1 MRSSFFF
8 GKVFNKCKNTIVNS
22 LNKIDNFVFNM
33 NRFLFLL
40 LLTTNSLH
48 SQDPEVEKLLEGE
61 LKMTYPSI
69 YFVHNSTDYAEMGYN
84 VDSCFKYIAGHI
96 KYLNSIVIW
105 RDSSETEQLTGARI
119 KKLKL
124 DINKYVPSRNVNI
137 ESMEDLQKISQ
148 RTINK
153 ATTDKQRQYLLSF
166 NSVLDV
172 SGAIRHRKKWR
183 RTHVEGRIFCME
195 CWQRGVFFRK
205 KVKKKEEGKK

>member
-1 MRSSFFF
+1 M
-8 GKVFNKCKNTIVNS
+8 K
-22 LNKIDNFVFNM
+22 
-33 NRFLFLL
+33 RFLIQFLL
-40 LLTTNSLH
+40 FISTTVLRAQN
-48 SQDPEVEKLLEGE
+48 PEVEKLLEGE

-69 YFVHNSTDYAEMGYN
+69 YFVHNSTDYAAMGYT
-84 VDSCFKYIAGHI
+84 VDSCFKYIASHL

-105 RDSSETEQLTGARI
+105 RDSSETEQLTTGRI

-124 DINKYVPSRNVNI
+124 DLNKYVPSRNIDI
-137 ESMEDLQKISQ
+137 ESMENQQKISQ

-153 ATTDKQRQYLLSF
+153 ATTDKQKQHLLSF

-183 RTHVEGRIFCME
+183 RTHVDGRIFCRE

-205 KVKKKEEGKK
+205 KVKKKEDVKK

>member
-1 MRSSFFF
+1 MSRTLCIFF
-8 GKVFNKCKNTIVNS
+8 
-22 LNKIDNFVFNM
+22 
-33 NRFLFLL
+33 L
-40 LLTTNSLH
+40 LLTTTLSAQN
-48 SQDPEVEKLLEGE
+48 PEVQKLIEGE

-69 YFVHNSTDYAEMGYN
+69 YFVHNSTEYAEMGYT

-124 DINKYVPSRNVNI
+124 DINKYIPSRNVDI
-137 ESMEDLQKISQ
+137 ESMENQQKLSQ

-153 ATTDKQRQYLLSF
+153 ASNDKELQYLLSF

-183 RTHVEGRIFCME
+183 RTHVEGRIFCLE
-195 CWQRGVFFRK
+195 CWHRGVFFRK
-205 KVKKKEEGKK
+205 KVKKKEEVKKQ

>member
-1 MRSSFFF
+1 MHKSTTRLIF
-8 GKVFNKCKNTIVNS
+8 
-22 LNKIDNFVFNM
+22 
-33 NRFLFLL
+33 L
-40 LLTTNSLH
+40 LLTTTLH
-48 SQDPEVEKLLEGE
+48 AQNPEVEKLLEGE

-69 YFVHNSTDYAEMGYN
+69 YFVHNSTEYAEMGYT

-124 DINKYVPSRNVNI
+124 DINKYVASRNVDI
-137 ESMEDLQKISQ
+137 ESMEGLQKISQ

-172 SGAIRHRKKWR
+172 SGAIRKRKKIR
-183 RTHVEGRIFCME
+183 RSHVEGRIFCME
-195 CWQRGVFFRK
+195 CWQRGCFSLRK

>member
-1 MRSSFFF
+1 MSQA
-8 GKVFNKCKNTIVNS
+8 KT
-22 LNKIDNFVFNM
+22 KII
-33 NRFLFLL
+33 FLLL
-40 LLTTNSLH
+40 LLTTTLQAQN
-48 SQDPEVEKLLEGE
+48 PEVEKLIEGE

-69 YFVHNSTDYAEMGYN
+69 YFVHNSTEYAVMGYT
-84 VDSCFKYIAGHI
+84 VDSCFKYIAGHL

-105 RDSSETEQLTGARI
+105 RDSSETEQMTTARI

-124 DINKYVPSRNVNI
+124 DLNKYVPARNINI
-137 ESMEDLQKISQ
+137 ESMENQQKLSQ

-153 ATTDKQRQYLLSF
+153 ASNDKQRQYLLSF

-183 RTHVEGRIFCME
+183 RTHVEGRIFCRE

>member
-1 MRSSFFF
+1 MLQRVKTLSF
-8 GKVFNKCKNTIVNS
+8 I
-22 LNKIDNFVFNM
+22 
-33 NRFLFLL
+33 
-40 LLTTNSLH
+40 LLTFSLH
-48 SQDPEVEKLLEGE
+48 AQNPEVEKLLEGE

-69 YFVHNSTDYAEMGYN
+69 YFVHNSTDYAEMGYT

-124 DINKYVPSRNVNI
+124 DINKYVASRNVDI
-137 ESMEDLQKISQ
+137 ESMEGLQKISQ

-172 SGAIRHRKKWR
+172 SGAIRKRKKLR
-183 RTHVEGRIFCME
+183 RSHVEGRIFCME
-195 CWQRGVFFRK
+195 CWQRGCFSLRK
-205 KVKKKEEGKK
+205 KVKKKKEVKKVNS

>member
-1 MRSSFFF
+1 MLHRVKILSSF
-8 GKVFNKCKNTIVNS
+8 
-22 LNKIDNFVFNM
+22 
-33 NRFLFLL
+33 L
-40 LLTTNSLH
+40 LLTTTLSAQN
-48 SQDPEVEKLLEGE
+48 PEVEKLLEGE

-69 YFVHNSTDYAEMGYN
+69 YFVHNSTDYAEMGYT
-84 VDSCFKYIAGHI
+84 VDSCFKYIASHI

-124 DINKYVPSRNVNI
+124 DINKYIPSRNVDI

-172 SGAIRHRKKWR
+172 SGAIRKRKKWR
-183 RTHVEGRIFCME
+183 RSHVEGRIFCLE

-205 KVKKKEEGKK
+205 KVKKKEEVKK